1 MNGSHRDGNCR
12 SRRRSLLFH
21 TRTRLVPVLTKSAP
35 SSAAM
40 ASARFTAISPSTLLC
55 ITSSKRYRP
64 STTSTVV
71 ACFRLQPQHWPALL
85 KVRSKKKSEPS
96 RHGASGQWRHF
107 ASSGLSAGAAQL
119 RSSLVASYMY
129 VAFIIHYSYSFIHI
143 HSKNRIYES
152 NESIEPNQA
161 ARDSK
166 ILHIHVHVHVV

>member
-1 MNGSHRDGNCR
+1 MRGRAGKADKMGSSSKRTKICACQEGTIMNGSHRDGNCR

-96 RHGASGQWRHF
+96 RHGAIVAPLCFLRVICW
-107 ASSGLSAGAAQL
+107 SSSAT
-119 RSSLVASYMY
+119 
-129 VAFIIHYSYSFIHI
+129 
-143 HSKNRIYES
+143 
-152 NESIEPNQA
+152 
-161 ARDSK
+161 
-166 ILHIHVHVHVV
+166 